1 MFDLRYHVVSLAA
14 VFLALVF
21 GILIGVGISG
31 RGLVQES
38 ERRNLNRQ
46 IADLEQ
52 RLDEAEVRSR
62 TQDAALSFT
71 DAAYEAVMHDRLAG
85 RRFALVFVGTVDR
98 RLDVEVE
105 QAIEDAGGEIVR
117 LRALKVPLREEE
129 LDTLL
134 RSRPGLARY
143 RGAARMPD
151 LGRDLGREVVRGGDT
166 PLWSALTRALVEER
180 SGGGEDAVDGVVV
193 ARSASPQQR
202 MTARFLEGFY
212 EGLTV
217 SDQAVGVET
226 TSTPVSAVDVFRRA
240 GLSSVD
246 AVDTTTGKVAL
257 AVLLAGGRPGHY
269 GVKNAPDGALPP
281 VEPVVRERT
290 RGE

>member
-14 VFLALVF
+14 VFLALLF

-31 RGLVQES
+31 RGFVQDS
-38 ERRNLNRQ
+38 ERRNLNRR
-46 IADLEQ
+46 IGELEQ

-71 DAAYEAVMHDRLAG
+71 EAAYEAVMHDRLAG
-85 RRFALVFVGTVDR
+85 KRFALVFVGTVDPG
-98 RLDVEVE
+98 LDIAVE
-105 QAIEDAGGEIVR
+105 QAIEDAGGQIVR
-117 LRALKVPLREEE
+117 LRALKIPLREEE
-129 LDTLL
+129 LETLL
-134 RSRPGLARY
+134 ASRPALGQY
-143 RGAARMPD
+143 RGRARMPD
-151 LGRDLGREVVRGGDT
+151 LGRALAREVVRGGET
-166 PLWSALTRALVEER
+166 PLWTALSRALLEER

-193 ARSASPQQR
+193 ARSTPPQQR
-202 MTARFLEGFY
+202 ATARFLAGFY

-217 SDQAVGVET
+217 SDRAVGVEA
-226 TSTPVSAVDVFRRA
+226 TSAPISAVDVFRRA

-246 AVDTTTGKVAL
+246 AIDTNTGKVAL

-269 GVKNAPDGALPP
+269 GVKDAPDGALPP
-281 VEPVVRERT
+281 IEPVVPALR